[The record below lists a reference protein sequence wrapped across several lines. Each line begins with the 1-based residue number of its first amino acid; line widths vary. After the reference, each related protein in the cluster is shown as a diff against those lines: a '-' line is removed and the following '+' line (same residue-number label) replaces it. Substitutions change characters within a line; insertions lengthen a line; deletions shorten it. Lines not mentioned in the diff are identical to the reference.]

1 MKMYSRKRYAQ
12 KHSFEERQHLLNICA
27 KTFHQTKPIN
37 REKRQNKTKHA
48 TWNPLSYEFMK
59 KTSISHPV
67 EALGYIKCRRSKTS
81 RPINNLS
88 TSIRYN
94 CQKIYS
100 ESRKPGA
107 ILTIAKEAKILA
119 AISKPIIMI
128 SIHSNKSKRAVAFSH
143 MWKNLADMLR
153 ISELLFFKGT
163 TRKQASPDTFKNW
176 RPPVNWP

>member
-1 MKMYSRKRYAQ
+1 
-12 KHSFEERQHLLNICA
+12 
-27 KTFHQTKPIN
+27 
-37 REKRQNKTKHA
+37 
-48 TWNPLSYEFMK
+48 MK
-59 KTSISHPV
+59 KTSISHPL

-81 RPINNLS
+81 RLINNLS
-88 TSIRYN
+88 TSNRYN

-163 TRKQASPDTFKNW
+163 TRKQASPDTFKN
-176 RPPVNWP
+176 